1 MEPKRFSE
9 EQILVSNATVP
20 LHHSYAS
27 QPPCQPPSL
36 ASMRLI
42 EYRTRPSEK
51 QRTEDLLK
59 LMPTSGGT
67 ALDIGARD
75 GHFSLLLAERFD
87 KVVALDLERP
97 EIEHPRVNCVQ
108 GNAAS
113 LEFADRSFDFVFCA
127 EVLEH
132 IPPKTLNSVC
142 SELERVGN
150 GQMLIGVPYKQDIRI
165 GRTTC
170 YSCKGKNP
178 PWGHVNTF
186 DEQRIVELFPTFKVE
201 LISLVGKS
209 TERTNSISAALMDL
223 AGNPYGTYEQ
233 DEPCIHCGAKLTA
246 PPERKLPEKILTQMA
261 VWTQTATEVFSK
273 PRANWIHLL
282 LARKGAK

>member
-1 MEPKRFSE
+1 M
-9 EQILVSNATVP
+9 
-20 LHHSYAS
+20 H
-27 QPPCQPPSL
+27 
-36 ASMRLI
+36 LI
-42 EYRTRPSEK
+42 EYRTSPSEK

-87 KVVALDLERP
+87 KVVALDLARP

-132 IPPKTLNSVC
+132 LPQETLNSVC
-142 SELERVGN
+142 SEIERVGN
-150 GQMLIGVPYKQDIRI
+150 GQILIGVPYKQDIRV

-186 DEQRIVELFPTFKVE
+186 DEQRIVELFPAFKAE

-209 TERTNSISAALMDL
+209 TDQTNSVSAALMDL

-233 DEPCIHCGAKLTA
+233 DEPCIHCGAKLTP
-246 PPERKLPEKILTQMA
+246 PPERKLPQKILTKMA
-261 VWTQTATEVFSK
+261 LWTRTATEVFSK
-273 PRANWIHLL
+273 PRGSWIHLL
-282 LARKGAK
+282 LARKGDA